1 MKMSRERRPGFATE
15 STMPITMGDITVM
28 DHLVRIDG
36 VRVGHHLGYRRNG
49 GGLNSSACIKA
60 VDHLDMAD
68 HSGPEVKVAASLAEA
83 I

>member
-1 MKMSRERRPGFATE
+1 MFE
-15 STMPITMGDITVM
+15 SVMLIIMLGITVM
-28 DHLVRIDG
+28 DHLVRIAG
-36 VRVGHHLGYRRNG
+36 VKVGHHPGYRRKG

-68 HSGPEVKVAASLAEA
+68 LSGPEVKVADSLAVA